1 MPNMDI
7 EEFLEKNQG
16 KTLRELSM
24 PLVSQLN
31 SFCEDNG
38 LTGLVEADFI
48 CMKCSDSEVYEARK
62 ADMESKIEYS
72 FETTTSGRRTSL
84 MKLKDAIPTIV
95 GSIEYLELQDQKP
108 DNSQD
113 DRISC
118 IAIVPVTLSY
128 EEVRN
133 QMEEKG
139 LPVIE
144 IARPHYTSSDIK
156 LPSGFTVRL
165 GQEFL
170 VDKVKREEMI

>member
-7 EEFLEKNQG
+7 EEFLEKNQN
-16 KTLRELSM
+16 KTLRELAM

-31 SFCEDNG
+31 VFCEDNG
-38 LTGLVEADFI
+38 LTGLVEADFL
-48 CMKCSDSEVYEARK
+48 CMKCSGPEVYDARK
-62 ADMESKIEYS
+62 ADMEPKSEYI

-84 MKLKDAIPTIV
+84 IKLKETIPTIV
-95 GSIEYLELQDQKP
+95 GSIQYLELQDQKP

-118 IAIVPVTLSY
+118 IAVIPTTLSY
-128 EEVRN
+128 EEVRD
-133 QMEEKG
+133 QLKDKG
-139 LPVIE
+139 LPVVE
-144 IARPHYTSSDIK
+144 TVRPHYTSSDIR
-156 LPSGFTVRL
+156 LPSGFALRL